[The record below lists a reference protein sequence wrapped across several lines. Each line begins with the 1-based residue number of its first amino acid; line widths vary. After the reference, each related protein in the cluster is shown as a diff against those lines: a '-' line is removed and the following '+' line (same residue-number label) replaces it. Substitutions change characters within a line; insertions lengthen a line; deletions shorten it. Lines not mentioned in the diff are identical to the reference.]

1 MTHKNYYKRNSYQLY
16 IKNKFPSKYLLPES
30 FDLIYS
36 NSSIE
41 HWHESI
47 EDSDQSLELY
57 KKDISFCYKILKPG
71 GYLLINTPIHV
82 HGNKI
87 FVHGKIEKI
96 EKFFNYD
103 YWKSIT
109 FEHWREQFDDLMP
122 YAPVHRKKAWINK
135 YGYDFNNIWIGNI
148 VAKK

>member
-1 MTHKNYYKRNSYQLY
+1 M
-16 IKNKFPSKYLLPES
+16 
-30 FDLIYS
+30 
-36 NSSIE
+36 
-41 HWHESI
+41 
-47 EDSDQSLELY
+47 
-57 KKDISFCYKILKPG
+57 KPG
-71 GYLLINTPIHV
+71 GHLLINTPIHV

-135 YGYDFNNIWIGNI
+135 YGYDFNNFEPGRFVI
-148 VAKK
+148 